1 MKDPTIVTVDDE
13 PWNQPAEP
21 KAAQVIQIE
30 TALSP
35 AQRAFYGLPVFAA
48 DGSRARFIYEL
59 TGYPTWKRT
68 CWSSGCG
75 VAASLTLWTEKEYA
89 PDDPVAKKYG
99 REYRVVRDVMLCPSC
114 TKKLKAL
121 PLGQRWNP
129 G

>member
-1 MKDPTIVTVDDE
+1 MKDPTIATVDDE

-21 KAAQVIQIE
+21 TAAQVIQIK

-48 DGSRARFIYEL
+48 DGSRAKFIYEL
-59 TGYPTWKRT
+59 SGHTTWTRT
-68 CWSSGCG
+68 CECG
-75 VAASLTLWTEKEYA
+75 TRTTLTLWTEKEYA

-99 REYRVVRDVMLCPSC
+99 REYRVVRDVQLCPSC
-114 TKKLKAL
+114 SKKLQAL
-121 PLGQRWNP
+121 PIGQRWTP